1 MEPWFTNAGCCL
13 PAWASLNLNM
23 RAAVNLRRCCKG
35 NWYSTTPPPPVLL
48 VTVPLCPLYNPG
60 NPRRQA
66 AWRGGNGAG
75 QSAAGTAPA
84 HRAAEVKVTMGLSSR
99 FHPCG
104 AVGPT
109 YHPSHPPHSL
119 ELFSQPLWSL
129 IISWKR
135 FFNTC
140 FIYDNGQSWGRKL
153 AFFCSGFGFELRKRG
168 GTRQQC
174 QRVLSHPLAT
184 ASSSPYLP
192 TKCIHNYR

>member
-13 PAWASLNLNM
+13 PAWASLNLNI
-23 RAAVNLRRCCKG
+23 RGAVKLRRCCKG

-60 NPRRQA
+60 NPRVDKQQHGEEATVPVRVRLARRRHTALQR
-66 AWRGGNGAG
+66 WRSRWGW
-75 QSAAGTAPA
+75 AAGSIP
-84 HRAAEVKVTMGLSSR
+84 
-99 FHPCG
+99 

-119 ELFSQPLWSL
+119 ELFWQPLWSL

-140 FIYDNGQSWGRKL
+140 FIYDYGQSWGR
-153 AFFCSGFGFELRKRG
+153 
-168 GTRQQC
+168 
-174 QRVLSHPLAT
+174 
-184 ASSSPYLP
+184 
-192 TKCIHNYR
+192 